1 MNNRNYAVTLDEE
14 DWGLVM
20 TILDVAKED
29 VSSLMESEINR
40 IICVIKECINLDN
53 KKAD

>member
-1 MNNRNYAVTLDEE
+1 MNYPKGTVTLYVE
-14 DWGLVM
+14 DWELVM